1 MSRCLLPTLLMGGC
15 LVPAGRYHRLAESDE
30 RMQAALSIDLAA
42 LADHAGRVER
52 VHHGLDRDWTFCA
65 WTDRSARANEVA
77 RISED
82 GELR

>member
-1 MSRCLLPTLLMGGC
+1 MKATGYTLRVNGEVIGTYATRMDALIAYVRDCDGGT
-15 LVPAGRYHRLAESDE
+15 ARIE
-30 RMQAALSIDLAA
+30 
-42 LADHAGRVER
+42 HAGRVER
-52 VHHGLDRDWTFCA
+52 VHHGLDRDWNFCA